1 MSCLRLILGDQ
12 LNARHSWFAE
22 PDADTWYLI
31 AELPQET
38 AYVRHHVQKICAFFA
53 SMQHFALAL
62 QQAGHQVIHLTLD
75 ETAQYPDLPSLL
87 RAKIVELGAQRFEYQ
102 RPDEWRLL
110 QQLRDF
116 DPGIAMREVDTEHFL
131 LPFAEIFKQFKPG
144 RASRMEAFYRRM
156 RKRYGYLMQGDEPVG
171 ERWNFDSDNRQKLK
185 AENLQ
190 AVPEPLVFSTDVR
203 SIIDRLK
210 RHKVDC
216 FGEPHEDL
224 LWPTRRSEALA
235 LLDYFCQHQ
244 LPQFGRFQDAMTS
257 QSKHKWSLYHSRLSF
272 AINAKMISPKQVIES
287 AISAWQ
293 SRPSEID
300 LAQIEGFVRQI
311 LGWREFIRAIYWVN
325 QPEYGTLNA
334 LEAQQPLPDYFWTGK
349 TKMHCM
355 SQCIEQSLEYAYAHH
370 IQRLMVTGNFSLI
383 AQLHPDQVDAWY
395 LGIYIDA
402 LEWVEQP
409 NTRGMVLF
417 ADNGI
422 VASKPY
428 AASGSYINRMSD
440 YCKGCSYKVTE
451 QTGAR
456 ACPFNSLYWG
466 FMLRHRERLA
476 ANPRIAMLYK
486 NWDKR
491 DTEAQQA
498 ILDRAQWCLDNLN
511 EL

>member
-12 LNARHSWFAE
+12 LNARHSWFGE
-22 PDADTWYLI
+22 PDPNIWYLI

-38 AYVRHHVQKICAFFA
+38 GYVRHHVQKICAFFA
-53 SMQHFALAL
+53 SMKHFAKAL

-75 ETAQYPDLPSLL
+75 ETAAYADLLALL
-87 RAKIVELGAQRFEYQ
+87 RAKIAELGVERFEYQ

-116 DPGIAMREVDTEHFL
+116 NAGIAMREVDTEHFL
-131 LPFAEIFKQFKPG
+131 LPFEEIAKQFKPG

-156 RKRYGYLMQGDEPVG
+156 RKRYGYLMNGDEPIG

-185 AENLQ
+185 
-190 AVPEPLVFSTDVR
+190 PEDLHSIPAPLIFSTDVSAILER
-203 SIIDRLK
+203 LQRHQID
-210 RHKVDC
+210 H
-216 FGEPHEDL
+216 FGKAEHNL

-244 LPQFGRFQDAMTS
+244 LALFGRFQDAMTS
-257 QSKHKWSLYHSRLSF
+257 QSEHKWSLYHSRLSF
-272 AINAKMISPKQVIES
+272 AINAKMISPKQVIET
-287 AISAWQ
+287 AITAWM
-293 SRPSEID
+293 SRPDEIE

-325 QPEYGTLNA
+325 QPEYGSLNA
-334 LEAQQPLPDYFWTGK
+334 LDAKQPLPDYFWTGQ
-349 TKMHCM
+349 TRMHCM
-355 SQCIEQSLEYAYAHH
+355 RQCIEQSLDYAYAHH
-370 IQRLMVTGNFSLI
+370 IQRLMVTGNFALI
-383 AQLHPDQVDAWY
+383 AQLDPDPVDAWY

-466 FMLRHRERLA
+466 FMLRHRERLGT
-476 ANPRIAMLYK
+476 NPRIAMLYK

-491 DTEAQQA
+491 TPEAQQA
-498 ILDRAQWCLDNLN
+498 ILERAQWCIENLN